1 MSKSLI
7 EKIGF
12 AIFETQTH
20 IHIFDKTGLPQIAKV
35 TGGSID
41 CPIQGMPEGFSHN
54 ISINISIEETIDKKD
69 KPLVNPNKPVATK
82 EPQLIKPKGNPWGL
96 VGTEWALYKQAA
108 NYYGLTVMTIQ
119 EPESNAY
126 KHMLDGVSD
135 KIADQ
140 FSRYTDMAVGG
151 EIRHTP
157 TSMMNEI
164 PQPLAQALLDN
175 TIGRSAIAR
184 HVAWNGWF
192 RFKQKYGTVALK
204 WATEAFNTA
213 GWNSSYGGQKW
224 GHISNTLYLYERE
237 LITKH
242 IFIDTC
248 WGLQHNGGTYFN
260 KWFQTDPR
268 LQQVLDLNLEGE
280 YCTMVELFC
289 GEMVKKVIGDEI
301 KESCLCKSCN

>member
-1 MSKSLI
+1 MSKSLS
-7 EKIGF
+7 EKI
-12 AIFETQTH
+12 AYAVRC
-20 IHIFDKTGLPQIAKV
+20 HIFGDTTNSSNPEVNIILTGKNV
-35 TGGSID
+35 
-41 CPIQGMPEGFSHN
+41 
-54 ISINISIEETIDKKD
+54 NISIEETIDKKD

-82 EPQLIKPKGNPWGL
+82 EPQLIKPKGKPWGM
-96 VGTEWALYKQAA
+96 VGRGWALYKQAA

-119 EPESNAY
+119 EPESESY
-126 KHMLDGVSD
+126 KHMLDGVSN

-175 TIGRSAIAR
+175 TIGRSQSGVHR
-184 HVAWNGWF
+184 DVAWNGWF

-237 LITKH
+237 LISKH

-289 GEMVKKVIGDEI
+289 GEMVKKVIGDGI